1 MTLDDVILAAVERGL
16 TMGDIRKMRLG
27 EVVDFCYAYNERQKD
42 EEKKS
47 EKPKKRKATQN
58 DINAFFG

>member
-1 MTLDDVILAAVERGL
+1 MS
-16 TMGDIRKMRLG
+16 DIRKMRLG
-27 EVVDFCYAYNERQKD
+27 EVVDFCCAYNERQKD
-42 EEKKS
+42 AEKKS

>member
-16 TMGDIRKMRLG
+16 TMSDIRKMRLG

-42 EEKKS
+42 AEEKS

>member
-16 TMGDIRKMRLG
+16 TMSDIRKMRLG
-27 EVVDFCYAYNERQKD
+27 EVVDFCYTYNERQKD
-42 EEKKS
+42 AEKKS